1 MQHAASNTTTV
12 PPSSHNQRHVLIGKQ
27 WYQLPEL
34 IPTNSS
40 ATTGDYQ
47 PLISV
52 SLKKTNISQ
61 RNAATHFKMWW
72 DFIRY
77 YNLLLSFQ
85 LHLQC
90 IDAVGWAAE
99 RTSGL

>member
-12 PPSSHNQRHVLIGKQ
+12 QPSSHNQRHVLIGKQ

-52 SLKKTNISQ
+52 SLKKQIFHNVMQQHILRCGGILYAITI
-61 RNAATHFKMWW
+61 
-72 DFIRY
+72 
-77 YNLLLSFQ
+77 
-85 LHLQC
+85 C
-90 IDAVGWAAE
+90 C
-99 RTSGL
+99 